1 MYEPSS
7 TTEPPKLPGD
17 DTITKITIMDE
28 DQPGT
33 LCFEE
38 TQLDVSR
45 SADEIAIKVC
55 RIDGADGAISVNI
68 RTEACES
75 TTGLGQEGSPIEK
88 AEEGIHYEH
97 MS

>member
-1 MYEPSS
+1 LYEPSS
-7 TTEPPKLPGD
+7 TAAPPKLPGD
-17 DTITKITIMDE
+17 DTITRITILDE

-45 SADEIAIKVC
+45 SADELVIKVC
-55 RIDGADGAISVNI
+55 RIDGADGSVSVNI

-75 TTGLGQEGSPIEK
+75 TTGLAVEQAIPG
-88 AEEGIHYEH
+88 
-97 MS
+97 